1 MFSDDVP
8 TELYRQLVD
17 GVPDAVVVA
26 DANGIIVLVTR
37 QAETMFG
44 YTRAELLG
52 QTIER
57 LVPDRFADRHVHHRS
72 TFAHE
77 PSVRVMGSGLQLMAR
92 HRDGWDLPVE
102 ISLGPIETPQGRLTA
117 AIIRDVS
124 DRRRLEEDSR
134 RKSFYLQSAVESIGE
149 AFTLVDEHDQVVLVN
164 SAARELFHVALAGP
178 ADARTFGDIVEE
190 SLAAGTFDTSQESR
204 EQLKRRWLDYHQAP
218 SGALDIATAD
228 GQALRVSERRT
239 AEGGAVMLVAD
250 VSADRARADEL
261 RRAREQADAANA
273 AKSEFLASMSHELR
287 TPLNAV
293 LGFTQLLQRD
303 RKNPLTERQQERLAH
318 VMRGGEHLLKLIDE
332 VLDLARIEAGRV
344 SISPEPVDIG
354 DVLVEVRSSLE
365 PLASRAGITLVAEPL
380 ATDVRPVR
388 ADRTRLAQILMNFG
402 SNAIKYGRT
411 RGHVTFSVQR
421 MDDALRVTVRDDGIG
436 IPVAHRARIFE
447 PFQRAGQETGPIEG
461 TGIGLTISKRLAQ
474 LMDGDV
480 GFDSEEGRGSAFWV
494 DVPLHSVGALAR
506 AKASGGTLA
515 ESLLSDTGTRKLV
528 IYVEDNPSN
537 IAFMCDALEELPAI
551 ELLTAPSAE
560 IGLDLIRARLPAV
573 VIMDLNLPG
582 MSGIE
587 ATRRLAIWPE
597 TRDIPVVALT
607 AAAMARDT
615 ARAAGAG
622 FYRYLTKP
630 VRLDELAQV
639 LDELLSP
646 R

>member
-1 MFSDDVP
+1 MFSDEIP

-17 GVPDAVVVA
+17 GVPDAVVVV
-26 DANGIIVLVTR
+26 DAAGLIVLVNR
-37 QAETMFG
+37 QAETMFD
-44 YTRAELLG
+44 YPRAELLG
-52 QTIER
+52 QSIER
-57 LVPDRFADRHVHHRS
+57 LVPDRFAGRHAHHRAGFTS
-72 TFAHE
+72 A
-77 PSVRVMGSGLQLMAR
+77 PSVRGMGSGLQLMAR
-92 HRDGWDLPVE
+92 RRDGSDIPVE

-117 AIIRDVS
+117 ATIRDVRE
-124 DRRRLEEDSR
+124 RRRMEEDSR
-134 RKSFYLQSAVESIGE
+134 RKSSYLQSAVESIGE

-190 SLAAGTFDTSQESR
+190 SLAAGTFDTSHESR
-204 EQLKRRWLDYHQAP
+204 ETLKRRWLDYHRAP
-218 SGALDIATAD
+218 AGALEIATSD
-228 GQALRVSERRT
+228 GMSLRVSERRT

-332 VLDLARIEAGRV
+332 VLDLARVEAGRV

-365 PLASRAGITLVAEPL
+365 PLASRAGIILSAEPL
-380 ATDVRPVR
+380 PADLRPVR

-402 SNAIKYGRT
+402 SNAIKYGRE
-411 RGHVTFSVQR
+411 RGRAIFSVQCIGD
-421 MDDALRVTVRDDGIG
+421 MLRITVRDDGIG
-436 IPVAHRARIFE
+436 IPEAHRARIFE

-480 GFDSEEGRGSAFWV
+480 GFDSQEGRGSAFWV
-494 DVPLHSVGALAR
+494 EVPLHAVGEVALAKVGANPFAD
-506 AKASGGTLA
+506 
-515 ESLLSDTGTRKLV
+515 SLLSGGGARKLV
-528 IYVEDNPSN
+528 VYVEDNPSN
-537 IAFMCDALEELPAI
+537 IAFMRDALEELPAI
-551 ELLTAPSAE
+551 ELLTAPNAE

-597 TRDIPVVALT
+597 TRDIPVIALT

-622 FYRYLTKP
+622 FYRYMTKP

-646 R
+646 H